1 MIENGSRLLTTGQL
15 ESYEQQGFL
24 QSLPVLSAVEVDR
37 FRTEVEN
44 TRRALGNRVTRFD
57 AAHHFFRWAWDL
69 STHPRLL
76 DYMEQLLGPDILL
89 KSTRLFYKHANST
102 AFVGWHQD
110 GFTEALRDTHVPTV
124 WLGLTPSTKTNGCL
138 RILPSSHRLGLLPH
152 PRRPDPDNL
161 TTAGTTAEIKNNR
174 GCDIVMRAGEMSVHH
189 PLTVHSSDANRSTEP
204 RIGFSASYSTPALRK
219 SRTPIA
225 WVRGSGPVAGF
236 EILTK
241 PVPQDPCM
249 AVAEYR
255 RHHSHQIHVAT
266 PTPEWH
272 REGEVTDR

>member
-102 AFVGWHQD
+102 AFVCWHQD
-110 GFTEALRDTHVPTV
+110 GF
-124 WLGLTPSTKTNGCL
+124 
-138 RILPSSHRLGLLPH
+138 
-152 PRRPDPDNL
+152 
-161 TTAGTTAEIKNNR
+161 
-174 GCDIVMRAGEMSVHH
+174 
-189 PLTVHSSDANRSTEP
+189 
-204 RIGFSASYSTPALRK
+204 
-219 SRTPIA
+219 
-225 WVRGSGPVAGF
+225 
-236 EILTK
+236 
-241 PVPQDPCM
+241 
-249 AVAEYR
+249 
-255 RHHSHQIHVAT
+255 
-266 PTPEWH
+266 
-272 REGEVTDR
+272 